1 MRKEVERLEHHAD
14 LRVEPLE
21 PRRWWVERSLVE
33 KDFAPV
39 RPFQAIE
46 AAQQRAL
53 ARSTRAAQHNHL
65 AGGDGKADT
74 PEHLHRAKGFLDIAD
89 VNGWWPRATKV
100 GGLGHFFWVPRS
112 RRLRSQGCHRATNQ
126 HVLAL
131 RPLAE
136 TLGSRAHNGE

>member
-21 PRRWWVERSLVE
+21 PRGWWVERSPVE

-65 AGGDGKADT
+65 AGGYGKVDT
-74 PEHLHRAKGFLDIAD
+74 PEHLDRAKGFLDIAD
-89 VNGWWPRATKV
+89 VDGWWPRATKV
-100 GGLGHFFWVPRS
+100 GGLGHIFWVPRS
-112 RRLRSQGCHRATNQ
+112 RRLSSQGCHRATNQ
-126 HVLAL
+126 QVRAFRPFG
-131 RPLAE
+131 RPL
-136 TLGSRAHNGE
+136 